1 MNFGCDR
8 STCAV
13 RAKLALRQ
21 LDKARFRLENSALN
35 EPFGL
40 MDLAVEYTEQGRYR
54 R

>member
-1 MNFGCDR
+1 MAEEDL
-8 STCAV
+8 S
-13 RAKLALRQ
+13 ALSALVKTLR
-21 LDKARFRLENSALN
+21 LRHRKAWFALN